1 MMHSLHATVSCCRV
15 QLVLLIFIAILIL
28 FESTD
33 FLCSAHIKSNLH
45 SVPVRLG
52 RVGKRLPSLQRL
64 PSLWSSRRRKTI
76 NDELQDGSATHVL
89 EEEPPYYVEQLHW
102 TEHSRSEKC

>member
-1 MMHSLHATVSCCRV
+1 MLGPYKIQLTLGTGKARTRGETFTKLATPALLVSL
-15 QLVLLIFIAILIL
+15 
-28 FESTD
+28 
-33 FLCSAHIKSNLH
+33 
-45 SVPVRLG
+45 
-52 RVGKRLPSLQRL
+52 
-64 PSLWSSRRRKTI
+64 RRRKTI

>member
-1 MMHSLHATVSCCRV
+1 MPPDGYRV
-15 QLVLLIFIAILIL
+15 QLVLPIFIAILIL

-33 FLCSAHIKSNLH
+33 FLCSAHIKSKLH
-45 SVPVRLG
+45 SVRLG

-89 EEEPPYYVEQLHW
+89 EEEPPYYVEQSHW
-102 TEHSRSEKC
+102 TEHSRSEKCGK